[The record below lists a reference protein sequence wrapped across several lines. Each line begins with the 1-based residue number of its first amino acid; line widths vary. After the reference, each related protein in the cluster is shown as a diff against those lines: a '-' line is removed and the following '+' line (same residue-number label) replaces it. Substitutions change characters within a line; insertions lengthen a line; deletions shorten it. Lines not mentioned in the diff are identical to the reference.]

1 MVLKELGVKG
11 TDAVFYQSTKRDR
24 VVFVDEVPSGLVCP
38 VCRDVFIAPKI
49 ATCGHPVCEE
59 CVRKVV
65 KQTGKCFSCSAF
77 VDHNDYLPDD
87 LSEVKLGDLKVL
99 CRHALGLRD
108 AQQEDEEEVDLDE
121 DEAAAAARIKR
132 REGRSAV
139 EVFVRFED
147 FDDTACSLALP
158 LRDLDRHGETC
169 EFRPLMCDLCDME
182 EEEKDDDDDD
192 EIGKE
197 NGDPPSSMSMS
208 KLGVRGDVGGICGF
222 NCMLRDMPHHRTTC
236 ENRLVNCTFA
246 NFGCRWRGSFRRLS
260 AHGSQCRVR
269 PRLCP
274 NGCGAQ
280 VSVGPMMKRHLDMCP
295 MGEVACDAPDA
306 EADLAIC
313 RPVEDAEEGDITGAL
328 VTVGEHP
335 DLAKKCT
342 AVVRRVDL
350 KRHRMEHCEFARA
363 AKCRRCHK
371 LVSARSLQSHELTR
385 CTAAEELCPEGCG
398 MVLSRTAVKRHLEVA
413 CVKVR
418 EDCAFKPLGCTAR
431 VERGEMAAHMHRASG
446 QHLELLRRGLLDARS
461 RGEAFR
467 MEIDAH
473 REDIAHQLERRRN
486 DAMETLTRKEESV
499 REYVETAKEE
509 DAKARKVLAGKV
521 DVLKRAMA
529 DQSSTYSGQLL
540 DMFTDISELRNDFE
554 RFKTR
559 CEDDMRALRKDVD
572 SNRVK
577 AEALFSEVTE
587 ERGDAVGAYK
597 EHVNRALEDEEKQWQ
612 IDVDKATRRLRAEF
626 DDYKFVVNEK
636 MREVWDAVRVAGRRF
651 D

>member
-1 MVLKELGVKG
+1 
-11 TDAVFYQSTKRDR
+11 
-24 VVFVDEVPSGLVCP
+24 
-38 VCRDVFIAPKI
+38 
-49 ATCGHPVCEE
+49 
-59 CVRKVV
+59 
-65 KQTGKCFSCSAF
+65 
-77 VDHNDYLPDD
+77 
-87 LSEVKLGDLKVL
+87 
-99 CRHALGLRD
+99 
-108 AQQEDEEEVDLDE
+108 
-121 DEAAAAARIKR
+121 
-132 REGRSAV
+132 
-139 EVFVRFED
+139 
-147 FDDTACSLALP
+147 
-158 LRDLDRHGETC
+158 
-169 EFRPLMCDLCDME
+169 
-182 EEEKDDDDDD
+182 
-192 EIGKE
+192 
-197 NGDPPSSMSMS
+197 
-208 KLGVRGDVGGICGF
+208 
-222 NCMLRDMPHHRTTC
+222 
-236 ENRLVNCTFA
+236 
-246 NFGCRWRGSFRRLS
+246 
-260 AHGSQCRVR
+260 
-269 PRLCP
+269 
-274 NGCGAQ
+274 
-280 VSVGPMMKRHLDMCP
+280 
-295 MGEVACDAPDA
+295 
-306 EADLAIC
+306 
-313 RPVEDAEEGDITGAL
+313 
-328 VTVGEHP
+328 
-335 DLAKKCT
+335 
-342 AVVRRVDL
+342 
-350 KRHRMEHCEFARA
+350 
-363 AKCRRCHK
+363 
-371 LVSARSLQSHELTR
+371 
-385 CTAAEELCPEGCG
+385 

-431 VERGEMAAHMHRASG
+431 VERGEMAAHTHRASG

-473 REDIAHQLERRRN
+473 REDIAQQLERRRK

-499 REYVETAKEE
+499 RERVETAKEE

-597 EHVNRALEDEEKQWQ
+597 EHVTRALEDEEKQWQ